1 MTNAIW
7 LSPNSFVSDLFRD
20 GYRDETD
27 RQTHVPIFI
36 AAKKPTPKEEKVG
49 REIIII
55 IRNVGETCGKLTGE
69 NHKSVKPKKTSQT
82 DVRRHSWI
90 SFQMAAAILR
100 FLLRLGFVVLASQP
114 WRRQAQ
120 GTKKQN
126 LSVRRGYLERMKR
139 DTGARIICAS
149 LFFPFSWILL
159 KKRRARFFVYFGHG
173 ATHPRSN
180 FPLSFLLFFI
190 PNFSLENQPE
200 KSCCCC
206 LLRVVDLAPWLLIAP
221 AWRLKGN
228 FFDPQFRRWNV
239 IQNV

>member
-1 MTNAIW
+1 

-114 WRRQAQ
+114 RRRQAQ

-126 LSVRRGYLERMKR
+126 SSVCRGYLERMKR

-149 LFFPFSWILL
+149 LFFPFS
-159 KKRRARFFVYFGHG
+159 
-173 ATHPRSN
+173 
-180 FPLSFLLFFI
+180 
-190 PNFSLENQPE
+190 
-200 KSCCCC
+200 
-206 LLRVVDLAPWLLIAP
+206 
-221 AWRLKGN
+221 
-228 FFDPQFRRWNV
+228 
-239 IQNV
+239 

>member
-27 RQTHVPIFI
+27 RQTHVTIFI

-100 FLLRLGFVVLASQP
+100 FLLRLGFVVLAPTTSPGNQE
-114 WRRQAQ
+114 
-120 GTKKQN
+120 TKFECAPRLFRTNEKRHGGQD
-126 LSVRRGYLERMKR
+126 YLRLALFSFFMNPFKKETCQIFRLFR
-139 DTGARIICAS
+139 TRSNTPAFQFPS
-149 LFFPFSWILL
+149 LFSPFFYSKLFAGKSTREKLL
-159 KKRRARFFVYFGHG
+159 
-173 ATHPRSN
+173 
-180 FPLSFLLFFI
+180 LLLLFI
-190 PNFSLENQPE
+190 TRSRSGSLAVN
-200 KSCCCC
+200 S
-206 LLRVVDLAPWLLIAP
+206 A
-221 AWRLKGN
+221 RLEIEREF